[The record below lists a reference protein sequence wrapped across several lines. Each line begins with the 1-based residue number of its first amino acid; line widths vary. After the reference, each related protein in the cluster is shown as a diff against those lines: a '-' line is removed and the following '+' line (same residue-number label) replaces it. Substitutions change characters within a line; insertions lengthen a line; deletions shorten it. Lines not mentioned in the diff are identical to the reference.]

1 MSQVNLE
8 IGRILIVDDNP
19 NNLKVLSGVLR
30 STGWEILVATDGEGA
45 IEQAE
50 YSQPDIMLLDVM
62 MPGMDGFETCQRLK
76 TQRGIADIP
85 VIFMTSLSD
94 TVDKVKGFSV
104 GAVDY
109 ITKPFE
115 QEEVVAR
122 VRAHLK
128 IRNLTKQVQVQ
139 NEQLQTLTQTL
150 EQRVVT
156 RTSELSNALSELQQA
171 QAQLLQ
177 REAKLEYD
185 AFHDSLTGLPNRAWL
200 MNQLQYLTRLTSHN
214 EDFHYAVLFADLDH
228 FKVVNDSL
236 GHLAGDQLLK
246 GVAQRLQVLFTQKAT
261 VARFG
266 GDEFV
271 ILVEDIEGVKEAIGL
286 AVYIQEQLKLPF
298 KLDTH
303 EVFVGVSVGITLSS
317 RDYAHP
323 EDALRD
329 ADAALYQ
336 AKKQGRGCYAL
347 FNPAIRNLAIT
358 RMQLEG
364 DLRKAVANLERPIAP
379 PEFCLHYQPIVS
391 LATGRIAGFEALL
404 RWSHASGQTIPPNQ
418 FISIAEETGLIN
430 PLGSWVLREACQQM
444 HQWHQ
449 QFASNPGWT
458 INVNVSPIQLRQANL
473 AQQIADTLEETGLA
487 THHLKL
493 ELTESCLL
501 ETNGFEAATL
511 EQLEVLGIK
520 LCIDDF
526 GTGYSSLSRLHD
538 LPIATLKIDYSFVSR
553 IDSERDSI
561 EVIQAIVAL
570 AQSLGMDTVAEGIEI
585 LTQQAKLGDMGCEFG
600 QGYLFSRPLS
610 SLVATQLLCQE
621 VQALCL
627 GTGR

>member
-1 MSQVNLE
+1 
-8 IGRILIVDDNP
+8 
-19 NNLKVLSGVLR
+19 
-30 STGWEILVATDGEGA
+30 
-45 IEQAE
+45 
-50 YSQPDIMLLDVM
+50 
-62 MPGMDGFETCQRLK
+62 
-76 TQRGIADIP
+76 
-85 VIFMTSLSD
+85 
-94 TVDKVKGFSV
+94 
-104 GAVDY
+104 
-109 ITKPFE
+109 
-115 QEEVVAR
+115 
-122 VRAHLK
+122 
-128 IRNLTKQVQVQ
+128 
-139 NEQLQTLTQTL
+139 
-150 EQRVVT
+150 
-156 RTSELSNALSELQQA
+156 
-171 QAQLLQ
+171 
-177 REAKLEYD
+177 
-185 AFHDSLTGLPNRAWL
+185 
-200 MNQLQYLTRLTSHN
+200 
-214 EDFHYAVLFADLDH
+214 
-228 FKVVNDSL
+228 
-236 GHLAGDQLLK
+236 
-246 GVAQRLQVLFTQKAT
+246 
-261 VARFG
+261 
-266 GDEFV
+266 
-271 ILVEDIEGVKEAIGL
+271 
-286 AVYIQEQLKLPF
+286 
-298 KLDTH
+298 
-303 EVFVGVSVGITLSS
+303 
-317 RDYAHP
+317 
-323 EDALRD
+323 
-329 ADAALYQ
+329 
-336 AKKQGRGCYAL
+336 
-347 FNPAIRNLAIT
+347 
-358 RMQLEG
+358 LEG